1 MKQKIKAVW
10 VLLAVL
16 ALGVFLVKGGKDFVL
31 GLDLAGGSALT
42 YKIDTSTL
50 PEGASVS
57 DSVTSLRDVVE
68 RRVNLFGVTEAGVM
82 TSYSRL
88 AQEWRLVVELP
99 GVTDVQQAAK
109 LIGETPVLDFRTQKA
124 GTTLGTSTLDYITNF
139 QQTAL
144 TGRYLERASL
154 VFDPTTNR
162 PMVELTFDN
171 EGANLFAQITKANIG
186 KPVAIFLDGMPI
198 SVPTVNE
205 EITGGKAVISGNFSV
220 EESRIL
226 VGRLNAGALPLPI
239 ELAGTTVVGPS
250 LGAVSVQDGV
260 KAAIVGFLLVSL
272 FMLFWYRLPGLVA
285 IVALAC
291 YTVINLVVFEVGISP
306 AIIIITALC
315 VGLAMTI
322 HRAFLFGV
330 PIAYVVLALIPG
342 GLVPVTLTAA
352 GIAGFI
358 ISVGL
363 AVDANVLTF
372 ERMKEELRS
381 GKGLKD
387 AIDIGFSR
395 AWTSIRDSHI
405 AAVIV
410 SVVLY
415 MFGTSIVKGFAI
427 TFFLGAILSLV
438 SAQMI
443 TRVFL
448 QALVPKTSG
457 KLARFLFGS
466 GFSVK

>member
-1 MKQKIKAVW
+1 MKQKIKALW
-10 VLLAVL
+10 VIIAVAALAI
-16 ALGVFLVKGGKDFVL
+16 FLVKGGKDFVL

-42 YKIDTSTL
+42 YKIDTSSV
-50 PEGASVS
+50 PEGANVT

-68 RRVNLFGVTEAGVM
+68 RRVNLFGVREAGVQ

-88 AQEWRLVVELP
+88 ASEWRLIVELP
-99 GVTDVQQAAK
+99 GVTDIQAATK
-109 LIGETPVLDFRTQKA
+109 LIGETPVLEFRVPKKGA
-124 GTTLGTSTLDYITNF
+124 NVGTSTLDLIAAYEPT
-139 QQTAL
+139 QL
-144 TGRYLERASL
+144 TGRYLKRSAL
-154 VFDPTTNR
+154 IFDQTTNR
-162 PMVELTFDN
+162 PMVQLTFDDT
-171 EGANLFAQITKANIG
+171 GANLFAQITKAHIG
-186 KPVAIFLDGMPI
+186 EQVAIFLDGLPI
-198 SVPTVNE
+198 STPTVNE
-205 EITGGKAVISGNFSV
+205 EITGGKAVISGNFTP
-220 EESRIL
+220 EEARTL

-239 ELAGTTVVGPS
+239 GLVGTSVVGPS
-250 LGAVSVQDGV
+250 LGAISVHDGV
-260 KAAIVGFLLVSL
+260 RAAIIGFLLVSL

-291 YTVINLVVFEVGISP
+291 YTVINLVVFKVGMSP
-306 AIIIITALC
+306 AMIIITAVA
-315 VGLAMTI
+315 VGLAMVI
-322 HRAFLFGV
+322 HRNILFAIPV
-330 PIAYVVLALIPG
+330 AYVVLALIPG

-372 ERMKEELRS
+372 ERMKEEIRN
-381 GKGLKD
+381 GKNLKD
-387 AIDIGFSR
+387 AIEVGFAR

-448 QALVPKTSG
+448 AAFVPQKVG
-457 KLARFLFGS
+457 KVIKFLFGS
-466 GFSVK
+466 GFSK